1 MKPEPSL
8 SSMTGFGRARGPVGA
23 DWAAELVV
31 RAVNHRFLDLTIKL
45 RENEAS
51 LEPLLRKVFSRRVA
65 RGKIEVSLKLRR
77 VTPARAQVS
86 VDEGLLEALLARIG
100 ALSEKYPVRGSLE
113 ARDLLAIPQILTV
126 ETPTDGFSE
135 AELAA
140 LEALAEEA
148 AGELADMRRTEGRA
162 IAADLLERL
171 GFLRTKRTE
180 LEARREEITSKV
192 RDTLRARVEALL
204 PGIAM
209 DPGRIEQ
216 EAALA
221 ADRSDVTEELS
232 RLAGHIDQFHDL
244 VTQSSEPVGKRL
256 DFLAQE
262 ILREL
267 NTLGAKARDLRLIR
281 EVLEMKSEIEKVR
294 EQVQNVE

>member
-1 MKPEPSL
+1 
-8 SSMTGFGRARGPVGA
+8 MTGFGRARGPIGA

-31 RAVNHRFLDLTIKL
+31 RAVNHRFLDLSIKL
-45 RENEAS
+45 RETEAS

-65 RGKIEVSLKLRR
+65 RGKVEVSVKLRR
-77 VTPARAQVS
+77 LTPARAQVS
-86 VDEGLLEALLARIG
+86 VDEGLLEALLARMA

-113 ARDLLAIPQILTV
+113 ARDLLAIPQLLSF
-126 ETPTDGFSE
+126 EGSADGFSE
-135 AELAA
+135 AELAS

-148 AGELADMRRTEGRA
+148 AGELAQMRRTEGRA
-162 IAADLLERL
+162 IAEDLIDRL
-171 GFLRTKRTE
+171 AFLRGKLAD
-180 LEARREEITSKV
+180 LEARREEITGRV
-192 RDTLRARVEALL
+192 RDTLRARIEALL
-204 PGIAM
+204 PGVAL
-209 DPGRIEQ
+209 DSGRIEQ

-232 RLAGHIDQFHDL
+232 RLAGHIAQFQEL
-244 VTQSSEPVGKRL
+244 VTRSSEPVGKRL

-267 NTLGAKARDLRLIR
+267 NTLGAKCRDG
-281 EVLEMKSEIEKVR
+281 EMTHTVLDAKVLCEQLR

>member
-1 MKPEPSL
+1 
-8 SSMTGFGRARGPVGA
+8 MTGFGRARGPLGP

-31 RAVNHRFLDLTIKL
+31 RAVNHRFLDLSIKL
-45 RENEAS
+45 RETEAS

-65 RGKIEVSLKLRR
+65 RGKVEVSLRLRR
-77 VTPARAQVS
+77 LTPARAQVS
-86 VDEGLLEALLARIG
+86 VDEGLLEALLSRMA
-100 ALSEKYPVRGSLE
+100 ALSEKYPVRGALE
-113 ARDLLAIPQILTV
+113 ARDLLAIPQLLSV
-126 ETPTDGFSE
+126 EGSADGFSE
-135 AELAA
+135 GELAA

-148 AGELADMRRTEGRA
+148 VRELSEMRRTEGRA
-162 IAADLLERL
+162 IAEDLLDRL
-171 GFLRTKRTE
+171 GFLRAKLTD
-180 LEARREEITSKV
+180 LEARRGEITSKV
-192 RDTLRARVEALL
+192 RETLRARIEALL
-204 PGIAM
+204 PGVAL
-209 DPGRIEQ
+209 DSGRIEQ

-232 RLAGHIDQFHDL
+232 RLSGHIAQFQEL
-244 VTQSSEPVGKRL
+244 VTRSSEPVGKRL

-267 NTLGAKARDLRLIR
+267 NTLGAKARDLQLIR

>member
-1 MKPEPSL
+1 
-8 SSMTGFGRARGPVGA
+8 MTGFGRARGPVGP

-31 RAVNHRFLDLTIKL
+31 RAVNHRFLDLSIKL
-45 RENEAS
+45 RETEAS

-65 RGKIEVSLKLRR
+65 RGKVEVSLKLRR
-77 VTPARAQVS
+77 VTPARAEVT
-86 VDEGLLEALLARIG
+86 VDEGLLEALLARIT
-100 ALSEKYPVRGSLE
+100 ALSEKYPVRGALE
-113 ARDLLAIPQILTV
+113 ARDLLTIPQILSV
-126 ETPTDGFSE
+126 EVPIDGFSE
-135 AELAA
+135 TELAS
-140 LEALAEEA
+140 LEALAEDA
-148 AGELADMRRTEGRA
+148 ARELGEMRRTEGRV

-171 GFLRTKRTE
+171 GFLRGKLDD
-180 LEARREEITSKV
+180 LEARREEITGKV
-192 RDTLRARVEALL
+192 RDTLRARIEALL
-204 PGIAM
+204 PGVALES
-209 DPGRIEQ
+209 GRIEQ

-232 RLAGHIDQFHDL
+232 RLSGHIAQFHDL
-244 VTQSSEPVGKRL
+244 VTRSSEPVGKRL

-267 NTLGAKARDLRLIR
+267 NTLGAKARDLQLIR